1 MARDGIHY
9 AVRRA
14 LEKENWTIT
23 NDPFYVESGGV
34 SVEIDME
41 AEKFIAAQKE
51 NVKILVEVKPLKN
64 RSLLYD
70 FHSAIGQYIDYQGI
84 INDEKLEQILYLAIP
99 ETVYIEMQLKP
110 FYERRLMDNHIKLVV
125 VDIQNENIITWKSY

>member
-110 FYERRLMDNHIKLVV
+110 FYERRLMGNHIKLII